1 MTNNHVIPKEEL
13 IIGNKIK
20 LSYKN
25 SLKYIEITGNRFFK
39 TSALLDYT
47 CIEILDED
55 QIEYFYEIEPCFY
68 EKSDY
73 INDEIAIVQ
82 YPKGGILK
90 VKAGHLLS
98 IDKYNITHNVST
110 FKGSS
115 GSPILLLLRDYKV
128 IGIHKA
134 YNESKKINMGT
145 FINNIIEHINLN
157 EVLIEFT
164 IKEENLGN
172 PIIIIQDK
180 LRNIKKDLFEF
191 YINEKKIDNILSPYY
206 FVESKNTLKIIL
218 KGKDTSFYKELFQQ
232 NEYLSITSLNLSHFN
247 TNNVKDTSYMFQ
259 GLNKNCNIIT
269 DDQSLKQFIFNL
281 E

>member
-1 MTNNHVIPKEEL
+1 MK
-13 IIGNKIK
+13 
-20 LSYKN
+20 
-25 SLKYIEITGNRFFK
+25 
-39 TSALLDYT
+39 
-47 CIEILDED
+47 
-55 QIEYFYEIEPCFY
+55 
-68 EKSDY
+68 
-73 INDEIAIVQ
+73 IVQ

-134 YNESKKINMGT
+134 YNESKKIIMGT

-157 EVLIEFT
+157 EVLIDFT

-172 PIIIIQDK
+172 PIIIIQDQ

-206 FVESKNTLKIIL
+206 FVKSKNTLKIIL

-232 NEYLSITSLNLSHFN
+232 NEYLSITSLNLSNFN
-247 TNNVKDTSYMFQ
+247 TNNVQDMEYMFNKCSSLTS
-259 GLNKNCNIIT
+259 LNLSILILIMFKIWNICLI
-269 DDQSLKQFIFNL
+269 NVHH
-281 E
+281 